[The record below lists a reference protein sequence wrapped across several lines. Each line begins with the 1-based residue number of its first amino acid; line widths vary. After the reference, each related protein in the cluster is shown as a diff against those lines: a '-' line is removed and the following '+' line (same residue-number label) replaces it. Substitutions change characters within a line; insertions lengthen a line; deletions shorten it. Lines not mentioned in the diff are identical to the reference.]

1 MEKDLQELK
10 KNKRSLEDVEPLDNI
25 YNYILGNPL
34 NKNYKYI
41 FLYIAY
47 TNILSF
53 FQ

>member
-1 MEKDLQELK
+1 MAK

-41 FLYIAY
+41 LLNAFRE
-47 TNILSF
+47 NK
-53 FQ
+53 